1 MMGSSVQVGEGE
13 QKIRSPVTS
22 NRDGTFLLANSEL
35 GLLQLIQCRVRINL
49 HYPVFIR
56 WCIFVPFF
64 FVNLGMKV
72 QEVKYIAD
80 YTINIKFDDGISG
93 TIQLNDLVQK
103 GIFKV
108 LQDKNQFAKVYTH
121 GYSIAWSNE
130 LEIDATKIY
139 SDLTGKNFG
148 EILSPKL
155 THATN

>member
-1 MMGSSVQVGEGE
+1 
-13 QKIRSPVTS
+13 
-22 NRDGTFLLANSEL
+22 
-35 GLLQLIQCRVRINL
+35 
-49 HYPVFIR
+49 
-56 WCIFVPFF
+56 
-64 FVNLGMKV
+64 MKV

-108 LQDKNQFAKVYTH
+108 LQDKNQFAKVYTN

>member
-1 MMGSSVQVGEGE
+1 
-13 QKIRSPVTS
+13 
-22 NRDGTFLLANSEL
+22 
-35 GLLQLIQCRVRINL
+35 
-49 HYPVFIR
+49 
-56 WCIFVPFF
+56 
-64 FVNLGMKV
+64 MKV

-108 LQDKNQFAKVYTH
+108 LQDKNLFAKVYTN
-121 GYSIAWSNE
+121 GYSIAWSDE

-155 THATN
+155 SHATN